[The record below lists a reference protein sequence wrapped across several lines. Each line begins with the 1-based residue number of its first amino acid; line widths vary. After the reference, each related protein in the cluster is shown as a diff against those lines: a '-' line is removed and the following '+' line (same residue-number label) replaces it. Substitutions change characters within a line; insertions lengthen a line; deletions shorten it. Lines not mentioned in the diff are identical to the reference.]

1 METMYERPRVSVK
14 IEGSSTLTFPRGLP
28 YIVSI
33 LFTEV
38 NFTCVRVEKLRN
50 SGNQPL
56 AAPMYVRSWKK
67 KFAQKTIKSIT
78 HGTKSY

>member
-14 IEGSSTLTFPRGLP
+14 IEGSSTFTFPRGLP

-33 LFTEV
+33 LFTS
-38 NFTCVRVEKLRN
+38 VRMEKIRDG
-50 SGNQPL
+50 GNQPL